1 MEYIWQCRPSSLGK
15 GVIVGAE
22 EWAVGTERGRERL
35 QGWAGDSRLQQE
47 HPAVLRAP
55 RLATAVT
62 LDAPGSCPWED
73 IKSSKSHP
81 WLLHRGC
88 GPSPRRAFVP
98 PTPHSACH
106 VCVCATEECLTAGPH
121 YWASVHTDP
130 DPKFSVK
137 PRVFFF
143 FQCLH
148 RVLDAVHCRL

>member
-1 MEYIWQCRPSSLGK
+1 M
-15 GVIVGAE
+15 
-22 EWAVGTERGRERL
+22 GTGRGRERL
-35 QGWAGDSRLQQE
+35 QGWAGDSRLQQV

-81 WLLHRGC
+81 LLLNQGC

-106 VCVCATEECLTAGPH
+106 VCVCATEECLTAGPGLGCMCVCVCPC
-121 YWASVHTDP
+121 APVHISAP
-130 DPKFSVK
+130 GMGS
-137 PRVFFF
+137 
-143 FQCLH
+143 
-148 RVLDAVHCRL
+148 